1 MKYMEIVHYK
11 EVVAVMELKC

>member
-1 MKYMEIVHYK
+1 MEIVHYK